1 MISKPKFLLDG
12 TLLKERKVSHCLY
25 IVGETQGSFQH
36 MTGFQ
41 HTSVE
46 FNVVYM
52 KGVSRSILPHSALS
66 PVLFTTF
73 ISVLNVKR
81 YVHLFSNRYI
91 LEERNHVMVDEVKL
105 KNYSSRVE
113 RLVPTG

>member
-1 MISKPKFLLDG
+1 
-12 TLLKERKVSHCLY
+12 
-25 IVGETQGSFQH
+25 